1 MDTSDDRLRAEMGR
15 RVRRH
20 MLISVASVV
29 ATLALLG
36 VVWMGMNA
44 LFHGATPRAFGLVYV
59 AVFFIPFA
67 VGIASAR
74 KNMRCPAC
82 DTSLGFHLGK
92 KCPGCQKDIF
102 VVK

>member
-1 MDTSDDRLRAEMGR
+1 MDPSDDELRAEMGR

-20 MLISVASVV
+20 MLITVASVV
-29 ATLALLG
+29 TTLALLG

-44 LFHGATPRAFGLVYV
+44 IFHGATPRAFGLVY
-59 AVFFIPFA
+59 AGVFLIPLV

-74 KNMRCPAC
+74 INMRCPAC
-82 DTSLGFHLGK
+82 DTSLSFHLGK